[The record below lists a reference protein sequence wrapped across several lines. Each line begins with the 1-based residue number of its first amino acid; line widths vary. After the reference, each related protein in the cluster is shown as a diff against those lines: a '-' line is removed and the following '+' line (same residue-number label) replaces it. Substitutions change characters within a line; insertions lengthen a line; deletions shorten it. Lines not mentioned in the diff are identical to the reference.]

1 MSSKQ
6 LPASANARRF
16 HGSSGPPS
24 TVRRPTLMC
33 CCANAVTESTTTQ
46 TAQRTASATHQLLV
60 PRDLA
65 RNRSLHQPN
74 CTRVYVCVAGVR
86 TVVTQSPS
94 RRSSLA
100 LTTWPALLQF
110 AATQRPPNQNVTCT
124 AGPFLS
130 LSFFQI
136 THKPPH
142 SAFYFHKKLLAM
154 RHPSRAMSAE
164 VTKGHEEELH

>member
-65 RNRSLHQPN
+65 RNRSLHQPI

-86 TVVTQSPS
+86 TVVTITVSTLLSCTHDLLGQLSDNSP
-94 RRSSLA
+94 
-100 LTTWPALLQF
+100 
-110 AATQRPPNQNVTCT
+110 QRKGPNQNATRT
-124 AGPFLS
+124 GSLFWS

-142 SAFYFHKKLLAM
+142 SAFYFHKKLL
-154 RHPSRAMSAE
+154 RHKRQQREE
-164 VTKGHEEELH
+164 VFII